1 MSTIVSSNSFVLF
14 RALFAWLF
22 FFFIIKRE
30 TLDGEAPTEIESALS
45 EQTKK
50 CDFVSFKTFY
60 QRQFFTTV
68 KWIFKNIF

>member
-1 MSTIVSSNSFVLF
+1 MLF

-30 TLDGEAPTEIESALS
+30 TLVGEALREIGSALFESALS

-68 KWIFKNIF
+68 KWIFENIF